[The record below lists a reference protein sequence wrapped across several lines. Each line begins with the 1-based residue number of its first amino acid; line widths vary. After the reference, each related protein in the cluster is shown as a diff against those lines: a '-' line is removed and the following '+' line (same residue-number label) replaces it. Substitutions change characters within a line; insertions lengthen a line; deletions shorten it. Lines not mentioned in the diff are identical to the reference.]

1 MNAGKRVSGV
11 AKAVQHFKP
20 LPEEAMDALIRQ
32 GDVLWCAGGF
42 AIGTANLTRHSSHV
56 LQHVGIDTNKH

>member
-1 MNAGKRVSGV
+1 MNVGKRVSGV

-20 LPEEAMDALIRQ
+20 LPEEAMDTLIRQ

-42 AIGTANLTRHSSHV
+42 AIGTAKPHAPLEPRTPACGN
-56 LQHVGIDTNKH
+56 